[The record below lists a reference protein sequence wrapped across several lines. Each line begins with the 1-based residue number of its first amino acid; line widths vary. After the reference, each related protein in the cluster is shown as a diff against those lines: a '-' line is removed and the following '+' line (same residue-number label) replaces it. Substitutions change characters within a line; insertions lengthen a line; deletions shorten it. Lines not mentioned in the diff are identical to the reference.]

1 VVNERA
7 HWPGEPFPLAVD
19 RLCCPNPANPLADPS
34 KEAFMRLT
42 RFALVFAAGVAAG
55 CMTAGPPAPA
65 QAPAPAATAQGSP
78 MPLILD
84 RSDLSLGTTVQFA
97 RIPSA
102 NELYDLHNFSGLA
115 HVVITLPDWP
125 KSYPELDPLQQTPS
139 DADLIVVIRGFPP
152 TREATEAWNQLQVR
166 ARVVLLAQGPP
177 PSTNVLLDLN
187 SMRALE
193 RVIVET
199 DDPSHRGY
207 ERLQRPIS
215 FRVVRD

>member
-1 VVNERA
+1 
-7 HWPGEPFPLAVD
+7 
-19 RLCCPNPANPLADPS
+19 
-34 KEAFMRLT
+34 MRSTKL
-42 RFALVFAAGVAAG
+42 ALVFAAGVVAG
-55 CMTAGPPAPA
+55 CMAAGPPAPA
-65 QAPAPAATAQGSP
+65 QAPAPAAARSSV

-102 NELYDLHNFSGLA
+102 NELYDLHNISALA
-115 HVVITLPDWP
+115 HIVVTLPSWP
-125 KSYPELDPLQQTPS
+125 RSYPELEPFQQTPA
-139 DADLIVVIRGFPP
+139 DADLIVVIQGFPP
-152 TREATEAWNQLQVR
+152 TREAAEAWNQLQVR

-177 PSTNVLLDLN
+177 PPTNVLLDLN

-215 FRVVRD
+215 FRVLRD